1 MPKEQS
7 GWDLFGRD
15 NLSRNQP
22 GWMVKPSSEGQGE
35 AGARLIGPTPN
46 RSLPPAASSGGVP
59 TPGAPTPSGA
69 VNRHTH
75 KSGDASQ
82 RMVPGEAKNPLM
94 ASAGDASQRQ
104 PPGKSTGPVTTSV
117 GDASQGEPSN
127 PEVPAANVEQVDE
140 GDVSYLYDFENS
152 VEDDAEVEAD
162 TVAR

>member
-1 MPKEQS
+1 
-7 GWDLFGRD
+7 
-15 NLSRNQP
+15 
-22 GWMVKPSSEGQGE
+22 
-35 AGARLIGPTPN
+35 
-46 RSLPPAASSGGVP
+46 
-59 TPGAPTPSGA
+59 
-69 VNRHTH
+69 
-75 KSGDASQ
+75 
-82 RMVPGEAKNPLM
+82 MVPGEAKNPLM